1 MGISEHGSLDRS
13 TFEQL
18 VVEYA
23 DRLYSIAVRITS
35 SPADAEDAVQEAFVS
50 AYRNRDRYR
59 GEASPQTWLYRIT
72 VNAALRTV
80 RERPPREY
88 LQEFGDVVARSA
100 DWAARVD
107 DPAVKAE
114 LRTQLERAIAELPP
128 DYRAAVVVRDVEG
141 LSAREAAEVLE
152 ISEAALKSR
161 LHRGRMLLR
170 QALGDYLS

>member
-1 MGISEHGSLDRS
+1 MGISEHRSLDRA

-23 DRLYSIAVRITS
+23 DRLYSIAVRITG

-50 AYRNRDRYR
+50 AYRNLDRYR
-59 GEASPQTWLYRIT
+59 GDASPQTWLYRIT
-72 VNAALRTV
+72 VNAALRSL

-88 LQEFGDVVARSA
+88 LQEIGEVLPPSA
-100 DWAARVD
+100 DWAARAD
-107 DPAVKAE
+107 DPAVNAE
-114 LRTQLERAIAELPP
+114 LRAQLERAIAELPP
-128 DYRAAVVVRDVEG
+128 DYRAAVVVRDVDG

-152 ISEAALKSR
+152 IGEAALKSR

-170 QALGDYLS
+170 QALSEYLS